1 MNPVVLG
8 AGRQGLAIA
17 YDLARHGGARE
28 VTLVEA
34 DRAVLREGARRLRR
48 LVPGA
53 RFRAV
58 ADAVPDSIGEGRDA
72 VRLLR
77 GHAVA
82 VSAVPYRFNPAL
94 ARAAVAAR
102 VPFCDLGGNTD
113 LVLEALEL
121 DGAARRAGVGI
132 VPDCGLAPG
141 LGNVLASIAVAEVP
155 GARHVRIR
163 CGGLPVRPRGPLGY
177 SLLFSIGGLTNEYT
191 GEAVVL
197 RGGRIRRFEAF
208 TEPEP
213 FDAPGGLGRL
223 ECFFTSGGTS
233 TAPWTFRGRLE
244 TYEYKTVRYP
254 GHFEKVRAMIEL
266 GLLDLEPV
274 DAGGVL
280 VAPRA
285 VFHAAAGPHLD
296 AGRVRD
302 LAILRVDC
310 TDHRGRGVR
319 YGMLQHLDPRTGFT
333 AMEQTTGYPAAV
345 TAVDLASRRL
355 PAGAYT
361 PERAGY
367 GPAHLRDLRRRGL
380 RIRRLR
386 LESGDVPK

>member
-1 MNPVVLG
+1 MKAIVLG

-17 YDLARHGGARE
+17 WDLARRGGARE
-28 VTLVEA
+28 VTVVEA
-34 DRAVLREGARRLRR
+34 DRAVLRE
-48 LVPGA
+48 
-53 RFRAV
+53 V
-58 ADAVPDSIGEGRDA
+58 AAAIPESSREGKDA

-77 GHAVA
+77 GHDTA

-94 ARAAVAAR
+94 ARAAVTAR

-113 LVLEALEL
+113 LVLEALDL
-121 DGAARRAGVGI
+121 DRAARRAGVGI

-141 LGNVLASIAVAEVP
+141 LGNVLASMAIAEVP
-155 GARHVRIR
+155 GIRHVRIR
-163 CGGLPVRPRGPLGY
+163 CGGLPVTPRGPLGY
-177 SLLFSIGGLTNEYT
+177 ALLFSIGGLTNEYT

-197 RGGRIRRFEAF
+197 RGGRLRRFEAF

-233 TAPWTFRGRLE
+233 TAPFTFRGKLE

-254 GHFEKVRAMIEL
+254 GHFAKVRAMIEL

-274 DAGGVL
+274 DAGGVK

-296 AGRVRD
+296 RGRVRD
-302 LAILRVDC
+302 LAILRVDG
-310 TDHRGRGVR
+310 TDRRGRGVR
-319 YGMLQHLDPRTGFT
+319 YEMP

-345 TAVDLASRRL
+345 TAADLAARRL

-361 PERAGY
+361 PERCGY
-367 GPAHLRDLRRRGL
+367 GPAHLRDLRRRGI
-380 RIRRLR
+380 RIRRRAL
-386 LESGDVPK
+386 GG

>member
-1 MNPVVLG
+1 VKAAVLG

-17 YDLARHGGARE
+17 WDLARRGGARE

-34 DRAVLREGARRLRR
+34 DRGVLREGVRRLRR
-48 LVPGA
+48 LAPGT

-58 ADAVPDSIGEGRDA
+58 AAAPSGGREA

-77 GHAVA
+77 GHDVA

-94 ARAAVAAR
+94 ARAAVAAK

-113 LVLEALEL
+113 LVLEALDL
-121 DGAARRAGVGI
+121 DRAARRAGVGV

-141 LGNVLASIAVAEVP
+141 LGNVLASMAVAEVP
-155 GARHVRIR
+155 GIRHVRIR

-177 SLLFSIGGLTNEYT
+177 ALLFSIGGLTNEYT

-197 RGGRIRRFEAF
+197 RGGRLRRYEAF

-254 GHFEKVRAMIEL
+254 GHYEKVRAMIEL
-266 GLLDLEPV
+266 GLLGLDPV
-274 DAGGVL
+274 AVGAARV
-280 VAPRA
+280 VPRD
-285 VFHAAAGPHLD
+285 VFHAVAGPRLD

-302 LAILRVDC
+302 LAILRVDG
-310 TDHRGRGVR
+310 TDRRGRGVR
-319 YGMLQHLDPRTGFT
+319 YEMLQHLDPRTGFT
-333 AMEQTTGYPAAV
+333 AMEQTTGYPAAA
-345 TAVDLASRRL
+345 TASDLAFRRL
-355 PAGAYT
+355 PPGART
-361 PERAGY
+361 PERLGY

-380 RIRRLR
+380 RIRRTAL
-386 LESGDVPK
+386 